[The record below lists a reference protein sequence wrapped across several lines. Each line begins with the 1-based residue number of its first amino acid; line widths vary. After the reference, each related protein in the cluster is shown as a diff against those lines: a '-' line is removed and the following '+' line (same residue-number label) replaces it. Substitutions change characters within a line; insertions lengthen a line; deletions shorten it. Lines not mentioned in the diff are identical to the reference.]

1 MSSMLIL
8 QDSLKENDLGFEMA
22 TVTKKAGKNYQS
34 QKVDSVSAL
43 QIYSYKLLNER
54 VQFLYP
60 KLTGLEKTL
69 KQAMMPIPFDVYV
82 CGMVFFSLLAAIF
95 GTAIGIAVSLFMNL
109 QPVAFAV
116 LLPIIVGAGLGQMT
130 FFVLQMM
137 PSIHLKNRSSKLIE
151 ELPHFIGYMATLSTN
166 GLSLEGIFKAI
177 AKENTDEEIVKD
189 SKFITRNIH
198 ILGMDLLTAISDL
211 IKRTPKGPYAE
222 LLEGAIITA
231 QTGGDLKEYFLATA
245 RVQLEEKK
253 MSLKKSAESLGVIA
267 EMYTIL
273 LIVFPLMAIIMLSIM
288 AIMSPDLAG
297 FDLITL
303 MNLLAYVLVPFFGV
317 LILFMM
323 DTMVPKR

>member
-1 MSSMLIL
+1 MV
-8 QDSLKENDLGFEMA
+8 
-22 TVTKKAGKNYQS
+22 TVTKKNRNRA
-34 QKVDSVSAL
+34 QKADSVSSL
-43 QIYSYKLLNER
+43 QVFSYKLLNER

-60 KLTGLEKTL
+60 KLSGLEKTL
-69 KQAMMPIPFDVYV
+69 KQAMMPMPFDVYV
-82 CGMVFFSLLAAIF
+82 CSIVFFSLLAAIF
-95 GTAIGIAVSLFMNL
+95 GVAIGLGISIFMNV

-116 LLPIIVGAGLGQMT
+116 LLPIIVGAGLGQGT
-130 FFVLQMM
+130 FFVLQIL
-137 PSIHLKNRSSKLIE
+137 PAINVKSRSAKLTE
-151 ELPHFIGYMATLSTN
+151 ELPHFIGYMATLATN

-177 AKENTDEEIVKD
+177 AKEDTNEEIVKD

-211 IKRTPKGPYAE
+211 IKRTPKGTYAE
-222 LLEGAIITA
+222 LLEGAIITT

-245 RVQLEEKK
+245 KVQLAEKK
-253 MSLKKSAESLGVIA
+253 MSLRKTTESLGIIA

-273 LIVFPLMAIIMLSIM
+273 LIVFPLMAVIMLSIM

-303 MNLLAYVLVPFFGV
+303 MNLLTYVLVPFFGV

>member
-1 MSSMLIL
+1 MV
-8 QDSLKENDLGFEMA
+8 
-22 TVTKKAGKNYQS
+22 TVTKKNRNRA
-34 QKVDSVSAL
+34 QKADSVSSL
-43 QIYSYKLLNER
+43 QVFSYKLLNER

-60 KLTGLEKTL
+60 KLSGLEKTL
-69 KQAMMPIPFDVYV
+69 KQALMPMPVDVYV
-82 CGMVFFSLLAAIF
+82 CSIVFFSLLAAIF
-95 GTAIGIAVSLFMNL
+95 GVAIGLGISIFMNV

-130 FFVLQMM
+130 FFILQIL
-137 PSIHLKNRSSKLIE
+137 PAINVKSRSAKLTE
-151 ELPHFIGYMATLSTN
+151 ELPHFIGYMATLATN

-177 AKENTDEEIVKD
+177 AKEETNEEIVKD

-211 IKRTPKGPYAE
+211 IKRTPKGTYAE
-222 LLEGAIITA
+222 LLEGAIITT

-245 RVQLEEKK
+245 KVQLAEKK
-253 MSLKKSAESLGVIA
+253 MSLRKTTESLGIIA

-273 LIVFPLMAIIMLSIM
+273 LIVFPLMAVIMLSIM

-303 MNLLAYVLVPFFGV
+303 MNLLTYVLVPFFGV